1 MCRQSTDLQSRREK
15 LKKSAYMLA
24 AVFFGIIGIVF
35 AWFTYNTEVMLETF
49 TFGSTASELSL
60 TSYYVL
66 DDTDTVPGEAD
77 VSSDDEDAVPGEA
90 AVLSD
95 DEDTVLD
102 EAVALSDDTETLR
115 YDADIS
121 GLDVEYE
128 YQVISG
134 ENGFSVAVN
143 PGQRILF
150 RTEVSNDTMTE
161 RNISLSLTGCSYS
174 ALLQNA
180 VRIGVWRSDSDGTKV
195 AKEIAV
201 TDEMVTK
208 GTDGDDGYC
217 LESVL
222 LAEDITIPA
231 GNGTSPGTAT
241 IDWYIRI
248 DGNEVG
254 NECQDAWLVIGQLQ
268 IVTKE

>member
-15 LKKSAYMLA
+15 LKKSAYMLV

-66 DDTDTVPGEAD
+66 EDTDTVTGE
-77 VSSDDEDAVPGEA
+77 V

-231 GNGTSPGTAT
+231 GDGTSPGTAT

-248 DGNEVG
+248 DGNEVE

>member
-1 MCRQSTDLQSRREK
+1 
-15 LKKSAYMLA
+15 
-24 AVFFGIIGIVF
+24 
-35 AWFTYNTEVMLETF
+35 MLETF

-60 TSYYVL
+60 TSYYAL

-77 VSSDDEDAVPGEA
+77 VSLDDEDAVPGEA

-102 EAVALSDDTETLR
+102 EAVTLSDDEDTVPDEAVALSDDTETLR
-115 YDADIS
+115 YDADIT

-134 ENGFSVAVN
+134 ENGFSVALN

-150 RTEVSNDTMTE
+150 KTEVSNATLTE

-180 VRIGVWRSDSDGTKV
+180 VRIGVWQSDSDGTKV

-217 LESVL
+217 LKSVL

-231 GNGTSPGTAT
+231 GDGTSPGTAT

-254 NECQDAWLVIGQLQ
+254 NECRDAWLVIGQLQ
-268 IVTKE
+268 MVTKE